1 MRQQDENRHNDYPR
15 KAECMISRR
24 LAVGSSA
31 LAVLGLLSRSA
42 FGQTGGK
49 TSQTRGGDPN
59 ASASRRGRQQSDD
72 TLALFEKMRGTSPEE
87 RAKIMTEMSAASR
100 QRAMESLKNQLGASD
115 KEWAVIKPRLEAVY
129 DLVHPVQQAQLSAAQ
144 AATDL
149 EQKSRDLRELLK
161 DEKAPTEQ
169 VKVKLAALRAAK
181 DKSNQDLARA
191 RKSLLEILTLRQ
203 EALLVLNG
211 LLD

>member
-1 MRQQDENRHNDYPR
+1 MMQQDEDRQNDYPR

-24 LAVGSSA
+24 LAVGSSV
-31 LAVLGLLSRSA
+31 LGVLGLLSRSA
-42 FGQTGGK
+42 FGQTRGK
-49 TSQTRGGDPN
+49 TSETRGADPN

-72 TLALFEKMRGTSPEE
+72 TLALFEKMRGASPEE
-87 RAKIMTEMSAASR
+87 RAKIMAEMSAASR